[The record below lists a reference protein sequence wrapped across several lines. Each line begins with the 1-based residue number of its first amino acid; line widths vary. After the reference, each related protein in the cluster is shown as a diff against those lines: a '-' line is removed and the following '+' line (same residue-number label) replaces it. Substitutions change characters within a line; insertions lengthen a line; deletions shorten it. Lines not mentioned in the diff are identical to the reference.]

1 MRALL
6 RLVPLLL
13 LVVVAACDR
22 SATAPAAESALLQ
35 GRWLGPVDRW
45 NDQWSPRR
53 MERRFTFSGDGTYTW
68 EVVSF
73 GGYGRPESERTFFHR
88 VHGDFRVRGGRLW
101 TRERERET
109 WDSFYG
115 TTSPVHRETVAE
127 PRFVDSY
134 GVTRSGD
141 RLTLDYVTYPA
152 DAPEPTRMVY
162 RRVAAFE

>member
-13 LVVVAACDR
+13 LVVAAACDR
-22 SATAPAAESALLQ
+22 SATTSAPESALQ

-45 NDQWSPRR
+45 DDQWSPRR
-53 MERRFTFSGDGTYTW
+53 MERRFTFAADGTYTW

-73 GGYGRPESERTFFHR
+73 GGYGKPESERTFFHR
-88 VHGDFRVRGGRLW
+88 VHGDFRVEGGRLW

-115 TTSPVHRETVAE
+115 NTSPVQRETVPA
-127 PRFVDSY
+127 PTFVDAY
-134 GVTRSGD
+134 GVTLSGD

-162 RRVAAFE
+162 HRVTSFE